1 MNCTPRNTKRLLCVA
16 SLAKQSVARQQCKKA
31 DLFLGLPER
40 RCPQLRAGAPV
51 FDLEA
56 PGL

>member
-1 MNCTPRNTKRLLCVA
+1 MRGELGE
-16 SLAKQSVARQQCKKA
+16 QSVERQQCKKA